1 MNKVL
6 KNTIVVLILILCNQ
20 TKAFSE
26 KAGQISG
33 KLILDDSWERKIY
46 VSYIKTF
53 EKEYAV
59 SNDLI
64 ITSAVIDSL
73 GNFKIDLNKIPA
85 KWSLL
90 RLHIVKKGVS
100 PNSLVIGSRDEN
112 FMFLMAK
119 RDSELELFNTEGV
132 PIFSNTRVEGADY
145 MNTFDHI
152 KKLSSYPNSIDYEN
166 SVIEKE
172 FIKEVVSEKLKV
184 VADTCSNPLVSLYA
198 IYQTDFQS
206 DYLENPKFYEIYLSK
221 WENENSSY
229 FKPFRQKLPIVNN
242 SSTNNKSTKYIV
254 FLVSIISILLIS
266 ILIYFKWKNHKI
278 KQLSAQERKIF
289 DLIRDGLSN
298 KEISAECNIEMTTV
312 KSHIGS
318 IYSKLKIKSRKEA
331 LNLKIKSL

>member
-6 KNTIVVLILILCNQ
+6 RNIIAILFIIFCSQ

-26 KAGQISG
+26 NAGQISG

-64 ITSAVIDSL
+64 IASTVIDSL
-73 GNFKIDLNKIPA
+73 GSFKIDLDSVPN

-90 RLHIVKKGVS
+90 RLHVVKKGVS

-112 FMFLMAK
+112 FIFLIVK
-119 RDSELELFNTEGV
+119 RDSEIELFNSGAI

-145 MNTFDHI
+145 MQTFDYI
-152 KKLSSYPNSIDYEN
+152 KKLSNYPNTINYEN

-184 VADTCSNPLVSLYA
+184 VADTCNNPLVSLYA

-206 DYLENPKFYEIYLSK
+206 DYLKNSKFYEIYLLK
-221 WENENSSY
+221 WKNENSSY
-229 FKPFRQKLPIVNN
+229 FKSFRQKFPIVNN
-242 SSTNNKSTKYIV
+242 SLTNNKNTKYII
-254 FLVSIISILLIS
+254 FLVSIAGILLLS
-266 ILIYFKWKNHKI
+266 VFIYNKKKHQKI
-278 KQLSAQERKIF
+278 KNLSVQERKIF
-289 DLIRDGLSN
+289 DLIRNGLSN
-298 KEISAECNIEMTTV
+298 KEISAECNIELTTV
-312 KSHIGS
+312 KSHVS
-318 IYSKLKIKSRKEA
+318 NIYSKLKIKSRKEA
-331 LNLKIKSL
+331 MNLKTK

>member
-6 KNTIVVLILILCNQ
+6 KNIIAILFLILCCQ

-26 KAGQISG
+26 NAGQISG
-33 KLILDDSWERKIY
+33 KLILDDSWERKIF

-73 GNFKIDLNKIPA
+73 GNFKIELDKIPA
-85 KWSLL
+85 KWTLL
-90 RLHIVKKGVS
+90 RLHVVKKDVS
-100 PNSLVIGSRDEN
+100 PNSLVIGSIDEN
-112 FMFLMAK
+112 FIFVIAK
-119 RDSELELFNTEGV
+119 RDSEIELFNTDGIT
-132 PIFSNTRVEGADY
+132 IFSNTKVEGADY
-145 MNTFDHI
+145 MNTFNHI
-152 KKLSSYPNSIDYEN
+152 KKLSNYPNSIDYEN

-206 DYLENPKFYEIYLSK
+206 DYLKNPKFYQIYLSK

-229 FKPFRQKLPIVNN
+229 FKSFRQKFPIAKNN
-242 SSTNNKSTKYIV
+242 STNNQSTKYII
-254 FLVSIISILLIS
+254 FFVSVVSVLLIS
-266 ILIYFKWKNHKI
+266 VFIYFRNKNQKI
-278 KQLSAQERKIF
+278 KKLSIQERKIF
-289 DLIRDGLSN
+289 DLIRNGMSN
-298 KEISAECNIEMTTV
+298 KEISAECNIELTTV
-312 KSHIGS
+312 KSHVGS

-331 LNLKIKSL
+331 INLKTKSL